1 MGAANGIRR
10 NSKMDSDV
18 TQAALNRCELFKGLD
33 QGQMDLLIMRAN
45 SREFSA
51 GETIYASGE
60 ESDGTFALISSGR
73 INVVA
78 KSGFV
83 LNELGA
89 CEIIGEVG
97 VISQHDKRTVT
108 ITAMEPTE
116 ILEWHIHDIEEKFP
130 EVLKRLKDLAWKRI
144 KYWNE

>member
-1 MGAANGIRR
+1 
-10 NSKMDSDV
+10 MDSDV
-18 TQAALNRCELFKGLD
+18 VRTALKGCELFEGLD
-33 QGQMDLLIMRAN
+33 EGQMDLLIMRAK

-51 GETIYASGE
+51 GATVYERGEASG
-60 ESDGTFALISSGR
+60 GTFALISSGR

-78 KSGFV
+78 KNGFV

-89 CEIIGEVG
+89 GEIIGEVG

-108 ITAMEPTE
+108 ITTIEPTE
-116 ILEWHIHDIEEKFP
+116 ILEWHIKDVEERFP
-130 EVLKRLKDLAWKRI
+130 ELLQRLKDLSWKRI

>member
-1 MGAANGIRR
+1 
-10 NSKMDSDV
+10 MDSDV
-18 TQAALNRCELFKGLD
+18 MRTALKGCELFEGLD
-33 QGQMDLLIMRAN
+33 QGQMDLLMMKAN

-51 GETIYASGE
+51 GETVYERGE
-60 ESDGTFALISSGR
+60 ESGGTFALIGTGR

-78 KSGFV
+78 KDGFV

-89 CEIIGEVG
+89 GEIIGEVG

-108 ITAMEPTE
+108 ITTIEPTE
-116 ILEWHIHDIEEKFP
+116 IIEWHVKDVEERSP
-130 EVLKRLKDLAWKRI
+130 ELLKRLKDLAWKRM

>member
-1 MGAANGIRR
+1 
-10 NSKMDSDV
+10 MDLDV
-18 TQAALNRCELFKGLD
+18 MRTTLKGCELFNGLD

-51 GETIYASGE
+51 GKTVYDRGE
-60 ESDGTFALISSGR
+60 DSDGTFALIRSGR

-78 KSGFV
+78 KDGFV

-89 CEIIGEVG
+89 GEIIGEVG
-97 VISQHDKRTVT
+97 VINQHDRRTVT
-108 ITAMEPTE
+108 ITTIEPTE
-116 ILEWHIHDIEEKFP
+116 ILEWHIKDVEERSP
-130 EVLKRLKDLAWKRI
+130 ELLKRLKDLAWKRM

>member
-1 MGAANGIRR
+1 
-10 NSKMDSDV
+10 MDSDV
-18 TQAALNRCELFKGLD
+18 MRSALKGCELFKDLD
-33 QGQMDLLIMRAN
+33 EGQMDLLIMRAN

-51 GETIYASGE
+51 GETVYERGEDSG
-60 ESDGTFALISSGR
+60 GTFSLIGSGR

-78 KSGFV
+78 KDGFV

-89 CEIIGEVG
+89 GEIIGEVG

-108 ITAMEPTE
+108 ITTIEPIE
-116 ILEWHIHDIEEKFP
+116 ILEWHIQDIEEKFP
-130 EVLKRLKDLAWKRI
+130 EVLERLKDLAWKRL

>member
-1 MGAANGIRR
+1 
-10 NSKMDSDV
+10 MDSDV
-18 TQAALNRCELFKGLD
+18 MRSALKGCELFEGLD
-33 QGQMDLLIMRAN
+33 EGQMDLLIMRAN

-51 GETIYASGE
+51 GETVYERGEDSG
-60 ESDGTFALISSGR
+60 GTFALISSGR

-78 KSGFV
+78 KDGFV

-89 CEIIGEVG
+89 GEIIGEVG

-108 ITAMEPTE
+108 ITTIEPTE
-116 ILEWHIHDIEEKFP
+116 ILEWHIKDIDARSP
-130 EVLKRLKDLAWKRI
+130 ELLQRLKDLAWKRM

>member
-1 MGAANGIRR
+1 
-10 NSKMDSDV
+10 MDSDV
-18 TQAALNRCELFKGLD
+18 MQTALKGCELFKDLD
-33 QGQMDLLIMRAN
+33 EGQMDLLIMRAN

-51 GETIYASGE
+51 GETVYERGEDSG
-60 ESDGTFALISSGR
+60 GTFALISSGR

-78 KSGFV
+78 KDGFV

-89 CEIIGEVG
+89 GEIIGEVG

-108 ITAMEPTE
+108 ITTIEPIE
-116 ILEWHIHDIEEKFP
+116 ILEWHIQDIEEKFP
-130 EVLKRLKDLAWKRI
+130 EVLERLKDLAWKRL

>member
-1 MGAANGIRR
+1 
-10 NSKMDSDV
+10 MDSDIMRS
-18 TQAALNRCELFKGLD
+18 ALKGCELFEGLD
-33 QGQMDLLIMRAN
+33 EGQMDLLMMRAN

-51 GETIYASGE
+51 GETIYERGEDSG
-60 ESDGTFALISSGR
+60 GTFALISSGR

-78 KSGFV
+78 KDGFV

-89 CEIIGEVG
+89 GEIIGEVG

-108 ITAMEPTE
+108 ITTIEPTE
-116 ILEWHIHDIEEKFP
+116 ILEWYVKDVDARSP
-130 EVLKRLKDLAWKRI
+130 ELLQRLKDLAWKRM

>member
-1 MGAANGIRR
+1 
-10 NSKMDSDV
+10 MDSDV
-18 TQAALNRCELFKGLD
+18 MRTALKECELFEGLD
-33 QGQMDLLIMRAN
+33 EGQVDLLVVRAK

-51 GETIYASGE
+51 GETIYERGGESG
-60 ESDGTFALISSGR
+60 GTFALIGSGR

-78 KSGFV
+78 KDGFV

-89 CEIIGEVG
+89 GVIIGEVG

-108 ITAMEPTE
+108 ITTIEPTE
-116 ILEWHIHDIEEKFP
+116 ILEWYIQDIEEKLP
-130 EVLKRLKDLAWKRI
+130 EVLKRLKDLAWKRV

>member
-1 MGAANGIRR
+1 
-10 NSKMDSDV
+10 MDSDV
-18 TQAALNRCELFKGLD
+18 MQTALKGCELFEDLD
-33 QGQMDLLIMRAN
+33 EGQMDLLIMRAN

-51 GETIYASGE
+51 GKTVYERGEDSG
-60 ESDGTFALISSGR
+60 GTFALISSGR

-78 KSGFV
+78 KDGFV

-89 CEIIGEVG
+89 GEIIGEVG

-108 ITAMEPTE
+108 ITTIEPTE
-116 ILEWHIHDIEEKFP
+116 ILEWYIQDIEEKFP
-130 EVLKRLKDLAWKRI
+130 EVLQRLKDLAWKRM

>member
-1 MGAANGIRR
+1 
-10 NSKMDSDV
+10 MDLDV
-18 TQAALNRCELFKGLD
+18 MRTALKGCELFEGLD
-33 QGQMDLLIMRAN
+33 EGQMGLLIMRAN

-51 GETIYASGE
+51 GETVYERGEDSG
-60 ESDGTFALISSGR
+60 GTFALISSGR

-78 KSGFV
+78 KNGFV

-89 CEIIGEVG
+89 GEIIGEVG

-108 ITAMEPTE
+108 ITTIEPTE
-116 ILEWHIHDIEEKFP
+116 ILEWQIKDVEERSP
-130 EVLKRLKDLAWKRI
+130 ELLKRLKDLAWKRI